1 MLLGYY
7 NGCVVNDNCMQQIFS
22 WDFSFHKLG
31 VASVVVLTIVGHNF
45 SLLDKPKA
53 YCRSRIFFKKGKKNL
68 QLKCDTI
75 KCLFYLLQRTNA
87 VLLKYG
93 DY

>member
-1 MLLGYY
+1 VLLGYY
-7 NGCVVNDNCMQQIFS
+7 NGGVVNDNCMQQIFS

-68 QLKCDTI
+68 QLKW
-75 KCLFYLLQRTNA
+75 
-87 VLLKYG
+87 
-93 DY
+93 

>member
-7 NGCVVNDNCMQQIFS
+7 NGGVVNDNCMQQIFS

-45 SLLDKPKA
+45 SLLDKPKGHF
-53 YCRSRIFFKKGKKNL
+53 RSRIFLKGEKNP
-68 QLKCDTI
+68 I
-75 KCLFYLLQRTNA
+75 KIRQNVSYLLQRTNA